1 MKNIVIIIF
10 CMTFLTGCKTAPDTE
25 NEIHVSSETM
35 EDKGKEIYEM
45 LKEYMWDEVVDTF
58 SPYYEL
64 IDYRIT
70 NYKEDTDEKL
80 TEALFNYK
88 VIYKNF
94 DKDPD
99 TVEYIRK
106 AKETND
112 PNYKVYYKAYLEP
125 IEMNMEIKAVVDE
138 NGNITL
144 YTDVDPTVRRKWVE
158 FEMSDCI
165 LN

>member
-1 MKNIVIIIF
+1 MKNIIVLILCLI
-10 CMTFLTGCKTAPDTE
+10 CLTGCKTVSDTE
-25 NEIHVSSETM
+25 NEINTGSETTVN
-35 EDKGKEIYEM
+35 EGNEVYEM
-45 LKEYMWDEVVDTF
+45 LKEYMWDEAVDTF
-58 SPYYEL
+58 STYYEL

-70 NYKEDTDEKL
+70 NYKETTDGQL

-88 VIYKNF
+88 IIYKNF

-99 TVEYIRK
+99 TVEYIRR

-112 PNYKVYYKAYLEP
+112 PNYKTYYKEYLEP
-125 IEMNMEIKAVVDE
+125 KEMNMEIKAVVDE
-138 NGNITL
+138 NGGITL
-144 YTDVDPTVRRKWVE
+144 YTDEDPTVKRKWIE

>member
-1 MKNIVIIIF
+1 MKNIVIILF
-10 CMTFLTGCKTAPDTE
+10 CMTFLTGCKTASDTE
-25 NEIHVSSETM
+25 NEIHVSSEAM
-35 EDKGKEIYEM
+35 EDEGNEIYEM

-112 PNYKVYYKAYLEP
+112 PNYK
-125 IEMNMEIKAVVDE
+125 EIKAVVDE

>member
-1 MKNIVIIIF
+1 
-10 CMTFLTGCKTAPDTE
+10 MTFLTGCKTASDTE

-35 EDKGKEIYEM
+35 EDEGNEIYEM